1 MIVHRDYKA
10 IVAFNL
16 KMYVFQRRI
25 ATERDAAKSCGK
37 SVRDDITLATASKKN
52 SPNDIRIST

>member
-1 MIVHRDYKA
+1 MIAHRDYET
-10 IVAFNL
+10 IIAFNL
-16 KMYVFQRRI
+16 TMYVFQRRI
-25 ATERDAAKSCGK
+25 ATERDAAEPCGK